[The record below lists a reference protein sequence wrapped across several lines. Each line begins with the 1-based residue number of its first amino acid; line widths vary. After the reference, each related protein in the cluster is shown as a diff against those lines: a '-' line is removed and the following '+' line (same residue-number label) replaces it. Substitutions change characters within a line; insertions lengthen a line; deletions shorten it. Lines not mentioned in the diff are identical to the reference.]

1 MMSKKALAQTIMEYD
16 EKMARFK
23 ELKAEL
29 EAMENS
35 MKGELDRRGVTEL
48 EVGNRVVRWTPF
60 VSQRFDSTGFRKA
73 EPEMYSA
80 WVKEV
85 KGHRFSV
92 A

>member
-1 MMSKKALAQTIMEYD
+1 MMSKKVLAQKIVEYD
-16 EKMARFK
+16 EKKALFL

-29 EAMENS
+29 EQMENG

-48 EVGNRVVRWTPF
+48 EVGNRVIRYTPY

-85 KGHRFSV
+85 TGHRFSV